1 LTEHLHTI
9 RVFSITRFLQDKL
22 SQFPKQGNTL
32 EFVENLRQE
41 AQNLSVGPNG
51 KELLSFLGKIYVSEA
66 KAHLNRFSMAAI
78 SNKCSILFNN
88 VWFMMDLVFGL
99 LAFKTKGDI
108 NQEEVNK
115 ASISAKKKGYPV
127 IHSVKST
134 SEKS

>member
-1 LTEHLHTI
+1 MTEHLHTI